1 MYLLEYRMAE
11 IKLTYFPTTGRAEVS
26 RLILAHAGVKYE
38 DERISFD
45 QFRAIK
51 EDPSKE
57 KPSINHIFQKI
68 SFLQGLYKL
77 CLLIYCSFFSG

>member
-1 MYLLEYRMAE
+1 MAE
-11 IKLTYFPTTGRAEVS
+11 IKLTYFPLTGRAEVS

-51 EDPSKE
+51 EDKSKE
-57 KPSINHIFQKI
+57 KPSIKHNHQKLLTLI
-68 SFLQGLYKL
+68 LQGVVKVVS
-77 CLLIYCSFFSG
+77 CNIVFF